1 MIINFVVHF
10 NTTGNATLLT
20 KADDVLKQSLNQSN
34 NGSSFAGFDVDR
46 NQTFLEGKRV
56 GECFINGWVV
66 AVIILYKQS
75 QVRQAEGRLRVVP
88 IFLRDSRASETR
100 ARVKITPREKRR
112 LAAGRQKNEGL
123 QTKPKLLN

>member
-1 MIINFVVHF
+1 MDQ
-10 NTTGNATLLT
+10 ALQ
-20 KADDVLKQSLNQSN
+20 VLMLIVIKLSLKVRELVSV
-34 NGSSFAGFDVDR
+34 S
-46 NQTFLEGKRV
+46 LM
-56 GECFINGWVV
+56 GWVV

>member
-1 MIINFVVHF
+1 M
-10 NTTGNATLLT
+10 
-20 KADDVLKQSLNQSN
+20 
-34 NGSSFAGFDVDR
+34 
-46 NQTFLEGKRV
+46 
-56 GECFINGWVV
+56 GWVV

>member
-1 MIINFVVHF
+1 MDQ
-10 NTTGNATLLT
+10 ALQ
-20 KADDVLKQSLNQSN
+20 VLMLILIKLSLKVRELVSV
-34 NGSSFAGFDVDR
+34 S
-46 NQTFLEGKRV
+46 LM
-56 GECFINGWVV
+56 GWVV